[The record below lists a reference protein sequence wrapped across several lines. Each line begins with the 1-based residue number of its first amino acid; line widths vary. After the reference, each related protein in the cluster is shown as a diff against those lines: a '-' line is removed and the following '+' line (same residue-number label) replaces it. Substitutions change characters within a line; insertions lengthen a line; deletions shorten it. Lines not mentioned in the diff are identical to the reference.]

1 MLESAWFDAPV
12 LMGLTAVTLVAL
24 AAWRWGGPL
33 ERRGAL
39 WIWGAWV
46 FTPLGQL
53 LTGVLDPAVLFGL
66 VDAVELGGLVALT
79 WRSGRVWPVAAAAL
93 QALAVALDALRLV
106 HPVAIYAYVTALT
119 VVAYG
124 LLACLAAGTWTAAQR
139 RRARG

>member
-1 MLESAWFDAPV
+1 MLNSAWFDAPV
-12 LMGLTAVTLVAL
+12 IAGLVAVTLTAL

-46 FTPLGQL
+46 CTPVGQL

-93 QALAVALDALRLV
+93 QALAVALDALRV
-106 HPVAIYAYVTALT
+106 IHPVAVYAYVTALT

-124 LLACLAAGTWTAAQR
+124 LLACLAAGVVSTAR